1 MADSK
6 ENYKGDQG
14 SEGID
19 SLLVLMNTPKRREK
33 AQWGMIY
40 LAQGNKPVSMDLS
53 LQSTRFW
60 SRTRLVAYRGGSR
73 NVFFFRWGA
82 DVDSENTKFLIC
94 IALHLKKLRNILDK
108 QILSCLRRNFGFFFT
123 HGSDGGG
130 MRSVSPLPKSTLFYD

>member
-33 AQWGMIY
+33 AQWGVIY

-53 LQSTRFW
+53 QQSTRFW
-60 SRTRLVAYRGGSR
+60 SRTRRVAYRGGSR
-73 NVFFFRWGA
+73 NVFFF
-82 DVDSENTKFLIC
+82 F
-94 IALHLKKLRNILDK
+94 
-108 QILSCLRRNFGFFFT
+108 
-123 HGSDGGG
+123 GGG
-130 MRSVSPLPKSTLFYD
+130 QTLIQKTQNF

>member
-33 AQWGMIY
+33 VQWGVIY

-60 SRTRLVAYRGGSR
+60 SRTRRVAYRGGSR
-73 NVFFFRWGA
+73 NVFF
-82 DVDSENTKFLIC
+82 
-94 IALHLKKLRNILDK
+94 
-108 QILSCLRRNFGFFFT
+108 LSVGGRR
-123 HGSDGGG
+123 
-130 MRSVSPLPKSTLFYD
+130 

>member
-60 SRTRLVAYRGGSR
+60 SRTRRVYRGGSR
-73 NVFFFRWGA
+73 NVFF
-82 DVDSENTKFLIC
+82 
-94 IALHLKKLRNILDK
+94 
-108 QILSCLRRNFGFFFT
+108 LSVGGRR
-123 HGSDGGG
+123 
-130 MRSVSPLPKSTLFYD
+130 